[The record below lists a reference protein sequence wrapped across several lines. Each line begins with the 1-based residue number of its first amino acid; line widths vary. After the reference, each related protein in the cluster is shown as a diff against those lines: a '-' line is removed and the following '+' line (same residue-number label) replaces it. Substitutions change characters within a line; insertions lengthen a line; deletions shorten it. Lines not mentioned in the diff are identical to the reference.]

1 MLLLLSLVVVNVAI
15 CAIDIIGSVDVCV
28 IDVVNAVICAVAIIV
43 IVDVCVIV
51 VVSIVVVVP
60 SFSLPF
66 TECV

>member
-1 MLLLLSLVVVNVAI
+1 MFVLLMLSLA
-15 CAIDIIGSVDVCV
+15 
-28 IDVVNAVICAVAIIV
+28 VVNAVICAVAIIV